1 MWFSVGFCEQLYF
14 SERLA
19 RQGVYFEQNDDFC
32 EVKNG
37 VLLIFVDDLQTFQG
51 KERSEYFSGLI
62 ICMGIVS
69 LESNCEQIA

>member
-1 MWFSVGFCEQLYF
+1 MWFSVGFCVQLYF

-19 RQGVYFEQNDDFC
+19 RQGVYFGQNDDFC

-51 KERSEYFSGLI
+51 K
-62 ICMGIVS
+62 
-69 LESNCEQIA
+69 

>member
-1 MWFSVGFCEQLYF
+1 MERIALLEVSVMWFSVGFCVQLYF

-19 RQGVYFEQNDDFC
+19 RQGMYFEQNDDFC

-51 KERSEYFSGLI
+51 K
-62 ICMGIVS
+62 
-69 LESNCEQIA
+69 